1 MNFRTYFRLFS
12 YATVVVATLALLLA
26 GGVSVTLG
34 VLIWLAIGVAWWI
47 EDTKW
52 QLSERTVL
60 VIVLISVPLFLVDW
74 KYQQSVGEAAG
85 RLGVTAL
92 AHLIGFL
99 SVIKLLQAKRDRD
112 WIFLYLISFFEVLL
126 AAGLSFSPVFL
137 GTLTLYLLCSL
148 SAIIAF
154 EIQKS
159 KRGIAA
165 AETHL
170 LVPPDSRIFKN
181 ARGRTSRRSV
191 EAHRLPVVALA
202 LLVLIFVLAV
212 PLFLVVP
219 RSGAAALSRS
229 GHALTNFVGFSEQ
242 VTLGEIGDLKRDNAV
257 VMRVRL
263 EEARPSNGYR
273 WRGVALDEFTGHGWK
288 KSPESR
294 RIALDRVEQQGP
306 ADKKNEKGVFLLG
319 NRVGLHPLVTQTIFL
334 EPIESAVLFAASRPI
349 AVQGDFPYVRVDA
362 EGGMQTRKRE
372 FERAIYKVV
381 SDTTEPDLALLRSDA
396 RPYSAGFGRY
406 LLLPEELDPRINALA
421 NAVVVNAH
429 ARNRY
434 DEAKAIEAH
443 LQQDYGYSLQ
453 MRAGGPDP
461 LSDFLFNVKTGHCE
475 YFSTA
480 MAVMLRTRGIA
491 ARVVNGFL
499 PGEYNDAAD
508 AYTVRQSDAHSWVEV
523 YFPESQSWVTF
534 DPTPAAGRTE
544 PVSAGLAAQ
553 LGKYAEALELI
564 WFQYVVGYDKQEQR
578 SLATSLQN
586 NLFEYRRSLAQLV
599 SFIRRTNAAHGPT
612 LILIGL
618 AVVAILL
625 LVFAVSR
632 VRRFGWRRALSFR
645 QAKTKTE
652 TAAVEFYQRLMVL
665 LENRGL
671 TRDASMTPLE
681 FASGLELQPALTIT
695 RAYNR
700 VRFGGEQLSAA
711 EVREIEQ
718 TLCELEASEE
728 SGRQN
733 AEGRRR

>member
-1 MNFRTYFRLFS
+1 MNFKTYFRAFS
-12 YATVVVATLALLLA
+12 YATVAVAMLALLLA
-26 GGVSVTLG
+26 GGVSPALA
-34 VLIWLAIGVAWWI
+34 VLSWLAIALAWKL

-60 VIVLISVPLFLVDW
+60 VVVLVCIPLFFVDW

-92 AHLIGFL
+92 AHLIVFL

-126 AAGLSFSPVFL
+126 AAGLSFSPIFL

-159 KRGIAA
+159 KQRIAV

-181 ARGRTSRRSV
+181 ARSRIGRRNA
-191 EAHRLPVVALA
+191 EAHRLPVVALG
-202 LLVLIFVLAV
+202 LLSLILVMAV
-212 PLFLVVP
+212 PLFLVAP

-229 GHALTNFVGFSEQ
+229 GRSLTNFVGFSEE

-257 VMRVRL
+257 VMHVRL
-263 EEARPSNGYR
+263 EEARPSQGYR
-273 WRGVALDEFTGHGWK
+273 WRGVALDEFTGRGWR
-288 KSPESR
+288 KSSESL
-294 RIALDRVEQQGP
+294 RIARDSAEPERSSE
-306 ADKKNEKGVFLLG
+306 KKNDKGFFQLG
-319 NRVGLHPLVTQTIFL
+319 TTVALHRLTTQTIFL
-334 EPIESAVLFAASRPI
+334 EPIESAVLFAAARPI
-349 AVQGDFPYVRVDA
+349 AVQGDFPFVRVDA
-362 EGGMQTRKRE
+362 EGGMHTRKRE
-372 FERAIYKVV
+372 FERAIYKVF
-381 SDTTEPDLALLRSDA
+381 SDTNEPDISMLRADV
-396 RPYSAGFGRY
+396 RPYSAGFSRY
-406 LLLPEELDPRINALA
+406 GILPDTVDPRIGALA

-443 LQQDYGYSLQ
+443 LQTEYGYSLQ
-453 MRAGGPDP
+453 MRAAGPDP
-461 LSDFLFNVKTGHCE
+461 LSDFLFNVKSGHCE

-480 MAVMLRTRGIA
+480 MVVMLRTRGIA

-523 YFPESQSWVTF
+523 YFPDSQSWVTF

-544 PVSAGLAAQ
+544 PISAGIAAR
-553 LGKYAEALELI
+553 LGKYAEAMQLI

-578 SLATSLQN
+578 SLANSLQN
-586 NLFEYRRSLAQLV
+586 TLFEYRRSLAQAV
-599 SFIRRTNAAHGPT
+599 AFVRRTSALHGPM
-612 LILIGL
+612 LLRIAL
-618 AVVAILL
+618 VMVAIVLI
-625 LVFAVSR
+625 VFAAAR
-632 VRRFGWRRALSFR
+632 MRRFGWRQALSFHH
-645 QAKTKTE
+645 ADNKTE
-652 TAAVEFYQRLMVL
+652 SAAVEFYQRLLVL
-665 LENRGL
+665 LANRGL

-681 FASGLELQPALTIT
+681 FAGGLGLQPALTIT

-700 VRFGGEQLSAA
+700 VRFGGERLS
-711 EVREIEQ
+711 ENEIREIEQ
-718 TLCELEASEE
+718 DLTRLEAEE
-728 SGRQN
+728 IM
-733 AEGRRR
+733 